1 MQACALARL
10 CTIKGEFRREA
21 LIMLLERSSLYMAT
35 RFFISTVVLVL
46 VALAVA
52 AVVFYLL
59 GGHIA
64 ISAPLPPPALRPHW

>member
-10 CTIKGEFRREA
+10 CTIKGEFRHKA
-21 LIMLLERSSLYMAT
+21 LIVLLERSSLYMAT
-35 RFFISTVVLVL
+35 RFFISTLVLVL

-64 ISAPLPPPALRPHW
+64 ISAPPSPPALRPHW

>member
-1 MQACALARL
+1 
-10 CTIKGEFRREA
+10 
-21 LIMLLERSSLYMAT
+21 MAT
-35 RFFISTVVLVL
+35 RFFISTLVLVL

-64 ISAPLPPPALRPHW
+64 ISAPPSPPALRPHW